1 LSFKVIVEPG
11 NRVFEVEPGESILQ
25 AAMHNGVHLPYG
37 CRNAVC
43 GTCKGTVIEGNIDYG
58 DYEPLGLTTDE
69 IRQGMALFC
78 RAMPMSD
85 VRIKARIIDSP
96 ENITIKNMPTRV
108 AKKELLSDDVIRLYL
123 KAPGGTRMQF
133 LAGQYI
139 DILLQNGQRRSFS
152 IANSPH
158 DDEFIEL
165 HIRHVE
171 DGAFSSYLFNSLQL
185 KDILR
190 IEGPFGQFYLR
201 DPVKTPIIFMA
212 GGTGFAPIK
221 GIIEYAFQ
229 EDVRQPM
236 YLYWGA
242 RTRSDLYMDDLARQW
257 SQRPGFHYIP
267 VLSDVPAGDRWHGR
281 RGMVHEMIAQDFAS
295 LEDYAVYTAGPPLMI
310 KAGWEAFK
318 RLGLPADRFY
328 SDAFTFAHDELE
340 GQDS

>member
-1 LSFKVIVEPG
+1 
-11 NRVFEVEPGESILQ
+11 
-25 AAMHNGVHLPYG
+25 
-37 CRNAVC
+37 
-43 GTCKGTVIEGNIDYG
+43 
-58 DYEPLGLTTDE
+58 
-69 IRQGMALFC
+69 
-78 RAMPMSD
+78 
-85 VRIKARIIDSP
+85 
-96 ENITIKNMPTRV
+96 MPTRV

-123 KAPGGTRMQF
+123 KPPGGTRMQF

-139 DILLQNGQRRSFS
+139 DILLQDGQRRSFS

-158 DDEFIEL
+158 DDEYIEL

-171 DGAFSSYLFNSLQL
+171 DGEFSSYLFNRLQV

-229 EDVRQPM
+229 EGVGQPM
-236 YLYWGA
+236 HLYWGA
-242 RTRSDLYMDDLARQW
+242 RTKRDLYMDDLARQW
-257 SQRPGFHYIP
+257 SKRPGFHYIP
-267 VLSDVPAGDRWHGR
+267 VLSDTSAGDRWHGR
-281 RGMVHEMIAQDFAS
+281 RGMVHETIVQDFPS

-310 KAGWEAFK
+310 KAGWVAFE

-328 SDAFTFAHDELE
+328 SDAFTFAHDKLADQ
-340 GQDS
+340 GS